1 MWRGVCYMQDVLFKT
16 IITFFVFY
24 ALIDIVSKLLSM
36 IFVKKPYCNEDV
48 FVILKVKNQETNL
61 EYLIRTLIWKNLS
74 ISRGGY
80 IPNVIIVDMGSDDNT
95 KLIGEKLA
103 CDYSFIHYMT
113 NDDYL
118 KLKDTFTF

>member
-1 MWRGVCYMQDVLFKT
+1 MQDILFKT
-16 IITFFVFY
+16 IITFLVFY
-24 ALIDIVSKLLSM
+24 AVIDIVSKLFSM
-36 IFVKKPYCNEDV
+36 IFVRKPYCNEDV

-118 KLKDTFTF
+118 KFKGTFTF